1 MKKEISFEE
10 SMKRLDTIVNVLE
23 KGDSSLED
31 SLKMFEEGL
40 GLVASC
46 DAQLKAF
53 DNKLQEVLQKHNK
66 ED

>member
-1 MKKEISFEE
+1 MKKEVSFEE

-23 KGDSSLED
+23 KGESSLED

-40 GLVASC
+40 ELVSSC
-46 DAQLKAF
+46 NTQLKAF
-53 DNKLQEVLQKHNK
+53 DSKLQEVLEKHTK

>member
-31 SLKMFEEGL
+31 SLKIFEEGL
-40 GLVASC
+40 QLVASC

-53 DNKLQEVLQKHNK
+53 DSKLQEVLEKHSM